1 MRKCSII
8 VYIEKDASRILSG
21 IDRDSFIICADG
33 GTEYALSEGIIPDL
47 VIGDFDS
54 YRGVLP
60 EDIPRIVLPEEKDDT
75 DTHYCVKY
83 AMEQGFSD
91 ITVYGGLG
99 GRFDHS
105 VSNLQTLR
113 YAAENGCTISLISS
127 GNTIYV
133 INSCSIALSRQPSYV
148 SVFALSDICQGV
160 TIRGAAYDVENA
172 VFTGSFPI
180 GTSNEFSDDTIEVS
194 VKSGTLAVIL
204 SEE

>member
-1 MRKCSII
+1 MIFI
-8 VYIEKDASRILSG
+8 SG
-21 IDRDSFIICADG
+21 GCRGADS
-33 GTEYALSEGIIPDL
+33 
-47 VIGDFDS
+47 
-54 YRGVLP
+54 
-60 EDIPRIVLPEEKDDT
+60 
-75 DTHYCVKY
+75 
-83 AMEQGFSD
+83 
-91 ITVYGGLG
+91 LG
-99 GRFDHS
+99 E
-105 VSNLQTLR
+105 R

-204 SEE
+204 

>member
-8 VYIEKDASRILSG
+8 VYIEKDAGRILSG

-54 YRGVLP
+54 YKGVLP

-83 AMEQGFSD
+83 AMEQGYSD

-113 YAAENGCTISLISS
+113 YAAENGFETEIYPAVWGKYGRAAGPKRNKEIAEISDYIICFWDGKSKGTKSLL
-127 GNTIYV
+127 N
-133 INSCSIALSRQPSYV
+133 
-148 SVFALSDICQGV
+148 FAEKYGKL
-160 TIRGAAYDVENA
+160 
-172 VFTGSFPI
+172 
-180 GTSNEFSDDTIEVS
+180 
-194 VKSGTLAVIL
+194 
-204 SEE
+204 

>member
-1 MRKCSII
+1 MKKCSVI
-8 VYIEKDASRILSG
+8 VYIEKDPGQVLSG
-21 IDRDSFIICADG
+21 IDTDSFIICADG
-33 GTEYALSEGIIPDL
+33 GTEYALAEGIIPDL

-54 YRGVLP
+54 YKGILP

-83 AMEQGFSD
+83 AMDKGFDD

-113 YAAENGCTISLISS
+113 YAAENGCTIRLVSS
-127 GNTIYV
+127 GNTVFV
-133 INSCSIALSRQPSYV
+133 ITGSIVLSKQPSYV
-148 SVFALSDICQGV
+148 SVFALSDICTGV
-160 TIRGAAYDVENA
+160 TIRGAAYEVENA

-180 GTSNEFSDDTIEVS
+180 GTSNEFNGDTMEIS
-194 VKSGTLAVIL
+194 VGSGTLAVIL